1 MKTRLTLLIIIIA
14 LLNVTAI
21 FSQSDSRHD
30 NTSGTGSNLTMKP
43 KRELNNSFGLNL
55 LFSDNG
61 FGLGATFYKQLSTN
75 VSGFAGIIV
84 SGAKD
89 SREFEQVDIFG
100 NSNTPY
106 KVNRLFMVPL
116 NLGLQFRMFRNDVTD
131 NMRPFVNFGIS
142 PTAIIYTPYDK
153 SFFSAW
159 GYARAKYTVGG
170 FVGLGMDYV
179 TNHSSSLEMNIRY
192 YYINLFG
199 EGVNSISTSDKKF
212 FGGLFFNFSYNF
224 MH

>member
-1 MKTRLTLLIIIIA
+1 MKTKLTLLILVIA
-14 LLNVTAI
+14 LLNVPTI
-21 FSQSDSRHD
+21 FSQFKRPGF
-30 NTSGTGSNLTMKP
+30 SGETNSELTLKP
-43 KRELNNSFGLNL
+43 KNELNNSFGINL

-61 FGLGATFYKQLSTN
+61 FGLGATFYKQLSPN
-75 VSGFAGIIV
+75 VSGFAGIMF

-89 SREFEQVDIFG
+89 NREFEQIDIFG
-100 NSNTPY
+100 NTNTPY
-106 KVNRLFMVPL
+106 KVNRLFMVPI
-116 NLGLQFRMFRNDVTD
+116 NIGLQYRLFKNDVTD
-131 NMRPFVNFGIS
+131 NMRPFVNFGVS

-153 SFFSAW
+153 SFFPAW

-170 FVGLGMDYV
+170 FVGLGLDYV